1 MGSLDRLVPGAVLL
15 IAACAPQ
22 ERDTAA
28 ESERLLR
35 LVATDFTFAAP
46 ESIPA
51 GLTRVRLVNEG
62 HVGHAALVTHLPEGS
77 STDAYLADA
86 RAGAPFPVA
95 ATDIGG
101 PGETAAAD
109 SSDVIL
115 HLTPG
120 RYAIVCWSDDHVKAG
135 MIAPLTVVATG
146 DGEERVEAPPAAN
159 VEVLFKDYTFEHA
172 TPFQTGRQVLKVR
185 NVGEHPHNLQL
196 YRFEPGKT
204 LQDFAAWRRTRQGP
218 PPATPLGG
226 MDTMAPGREG
236 WIVLTLVPG
245 RYLMACGTPE
255 GDVIH
260 AQLGML
266 DEFELQ

>member
-1 MGSLDRLVPGAVLL
+1 MHPFGRLVPCAVWLL
-15 IAACAPQ
+15 AACSAQ
-22 ERDTAA
+22 ERDAA
-28 ESERLLR
+28 AASERILR

-51 GLTRVRLVNEG
+51 GLTKVRLVNEG
-62 HVGHAALVTHLPEGS
+62 HVGHAALITRLPEGS
-77 STDAYLADA
+77 SADAYLADA

-109 SSDVIL
+109 SSEVVL
-115 HLTPG
+115 SLTPG

-135 MIAPLTVVATG
+135 MIASLNVVAADTDEG
-146 DGEERVEAPPAAN
+146 VEAPPTAD
-159 VEVLFKDYTFEHA
+159 VEVLFKDFTFEHA
-172 TPFQTGRQVLKVR
+172 TPFLTGRQVLKVR
-185 NVGEHPHNLQL
+185 NVGERPHNLQL

-204 LQDFAAWRRTRQGP
+204 LQDFATWRATRQGP
-218 PPATPLGG
+218 SPATPVGG
-226 MDTMAPGREG
+226 MDTMAPGQEG
-236 WIVLTLVPG
+236 WVVLTLVPG
-245 RYLMACGTPE
+245 RYLIVCGTPE

-266 DEFELQ
+266 EEFEIH